1 MIFYARFL
9 SFYNS
14 LILKILR
21 AVLIVALIPLSI
33 YSLTDSLYPNLII
46 LVLSISLVFEIF
58 FRFKVEKLTPKLE
71 IAKNALDPLDSFT
84 LLALSTFVISNN
96 TKSLI
101 ENLFKK
107 PQVKFILE
115 KANIDKKELKI
126 LDIDQKELAS
136 KAFLVA
142 KTVNGKFVTTMDLI
156 TAYLLISEESS
167 KLLFTKELKPEDLE
181 AILVWA
187 RNRYKREENPKRV
200 HTYWG
205 EGIAEDWVYGWTIET
220 KKYMFDL
227 TSEFISK
234 KRNAV
239 GRINEYNQLLESL
252 YANKSTILVGES
264 GSGKTAV
271 VEHLARESF
280 MGILN
285 GNLFHQR
292 ILQLMVDA
300 FMAGAK
306 TQGELEERLDNI
318 IAEVSHSGNIIVY
331 IPNIDNIL
339 GNSSFNL
346 NISGA
351 LIPYIKNGS
360 IRIVATVTNASYKKF
375 VEANPSFL
383 ENFSVIKFENLDKG
397 KVLEVLFKKA
407 SFIEEKTK
415 TLLTYKA
422 ILSAYTYANSYA
434 KEKVLPGSAV
444 ILLEDSANAIALN
457 KKRIVEE
464 KDIEEQI
471 KKKVNVNVGKP
482 KPVEKELLLNLEN
495 LMHKR
500 VIGQEEAV
508 SVIAEAIRRV
518 RAGLKTSQK
527 PISFLFLGPTGVG
540 KTETAKALASVYFGD
555 DKKMI
560 RLDMSEF
567 NGVDGEKRLLG
578 AAPGQGDEKGQLT
591 ESIYD
596 NPYSMILLDE
606 FEKADLKILDLFLQ
620 VFDDGRLTDNKGK
633 TVSFI
638 NSIIIATSNAASE
651 YIREQVAKGVK
662 VDGAFYSQLLEY
674 LQTKQI
680 FKPELLNRFDAIIVF
695 KPLDQ
700 DQIKEVVKILLLG
713 LSQNLKEKDITVL
726 FDDKVITK
734 ITLEGFDKDFG
745 ARPLRRFIQ
754 NNIEDLI
761 AQKMLKDEIKRG
773 DRIVISVDS
782 VNNIV
787 VNKT

>member
-1 MIFYARFL
+1 MKFYARL
-9 SFYNS
+9 YHYYNS
-14 LILKILR
+14 LIIKLLR
-21 AVLIVALIPLSI
+21 AILIIALIPLSI
-33 YSLTDSLYPNLII
+33 FSLTDSFYPNILIA
-46 LVLSISLVFEIF
+46 LLSLFLVFEIF
-58 FRFKVEKLTPKLE
+58 FKFKVEKITPSSDIFKSE
-71 IAKNALDPLDSFT
+71 KDPLNLFT
-84 LLALSTFVISNN
+84 LLALSHFLTSKD

-101 ENLFKK
+101 GNLLKTS
-107 PQVKFILE
+107 QARFILE
-115 KANIDKKELKI
+115 KADIDKKELNF
-126 LDIDQKELAS
+126 LDVDKNN
-136 KAFLVA
+136 LVNQA
-142 KTVNGKFVTTMDLI
+142 LLVSKTVNGKFVTTMDLL
-156 TAYLLISEESS
+156 TAFLLLTEPNT
-167 KLLFTKELKPEDLE
+167 KLLFSKKLKSEDLE
-181 AILVWA
+181 AILIWA

-205 EGIAEDWVYGWTIET
+205 EGLFENWIYGWTIET

-227 TSEFISK
+227 TSEFVNK
-234 KRNAV
+234 NRNAI
-239 GRINEYNQLLESL
+239 GRISEYNQLLESL
-252 YANKSTILVGES
+252 YASKSTILVGES

-285 GNLFHQR
+285 KNLFHQR

-300 FMAGAK
+300 FMAGAQN
-306 TQGELEERLDNI
+306 QGELEQRLDNI
-318 IAEVSHSGNIIVY
+318 ITEVSHSGNIIIY

-351 LIPYIKNGS
+351 LIPCVKNGN
-360 IRIVATVTNASYKKF
+360 IRIVATVTPASYKKF
-375 VEANPSFL
+375 VQANPSFL
-383 ENFSVIKFENLDKG
+383 ENFSVIKFEDLDRV

-407 SFIEEKTK
+407 VFIEEKTK
-415 TLLTYKA
+415 TILTYKA
-422 ILSAYTYANSYA
+422 ILASYTYANSYA

-444 ILLEDSANAIALN
+444 ILLEDAANAVSLN
-457 KKRIVEE
+457 RRQVVEE

-471 KKKVNVNVGKP
+471 KKKINVNVGEP
-482 KPVEKELLLNLEN
+482 KPVEKDLLLNLEN
-495 LMHKR
+495 LIHER
-500 VIGQEEAV
+500 VIGQDEAV
-508 SVIAEAIRRV
+508 STISEAIRRV

-540 KTETAKALASVYFGD
+540 KTETAKALAQVYFGN

-567 NGVDGEKRLLG
+567 SGVDGEKRLLG
-578 AAPGQGDEKGQLT
+578 AAPGQGEEKGQLT

-596 NPYSMILLDE
+596 NPYSLILLDE
-606 FEKADLKILDLFLQ
+606 FEKADYKILDLFLQ

-638 NSIIIATSNAASE
+638 NNIIIATSNAASE
-651 YIREQVAKGVK
+651 YIREQIGKGVK
-662 VDGAFYSQLLEY
+662 IDGAFYSQLLEY

-700 DQIKEVVKILLLG
+700 AQIQEVVKILLVAF
-713 LSQNLKEKDITVL
+713 SKNLKQKDITVL
-726 FDDKVITK
+726 FDEKVLAK
-734 ITLEGFDKDFG
+734 IAVEGFDNNFG
-745 ARPLRRFIQ
+745 ARPLKRFIQ
-754 NNIEDLI
+754 SNIEDLV

-773 DRIVISVDS
+773 DKITISVDLN
-782 VNNIV
+782 NNIV
-787 VNKT
+787 VNI